1 MQVKKMQMK
10 PRVIV
15 TRPHKEAAAWVERL
29 TQQGFDT
36 TAVPLIDIAPA
47 PDLAP
52 LARAWAQLEDFD
64 AVMFV
69 SGNAVTH
76 FFASQPQG
84 VTPPFTSAHSR
95 PRAMVTGPGSYAA
108 LVALGAAPQ
117 AIDAPALDGGQFD
130 SETLWQHVRGQVT
143 PGFRVLIVRGDSGE
157 QGSLAQGVGRDWFA
171 QQVAGAGGQCAFV
184 VAYQRLAPVWSLQEK
199 NSIIAAATDGS
210 FWLLSST
217 EALGNLIASLPEQ
230 HWQHA
235 KAVATHP
242 RIAKAACVA
251 GFGTVLESRPLI
263 QEVIASI
270 ESSL

>member
-1 MQVKKMQMK
+1 MK

-15 TRPHKEAAAWVERL
+15 TRPQKEAVAWIERL
-29 TQQGFDT
+29 TQHGFDT
-36 TAVPLIDIAPA
+36 ASVPLINIAPTS
-47 PDLAP
+47 DLAP
-52 LARAWAQLEDFD
+52 LAQAWAQLEDVD

-84 VTPPFTSAHSR
+84 LTPPFTSAHSR

-108 LVALGAAPQ
+108 LVALGADPQ
-117 AIDAPALDGGQFD
+117 AIVSPTLDGGQFD
-130 SETLWQHVRGQVT
+130 SEALWQQVRSQVK
-143 PGFRVLIVRGDSGE
+143 PGFRVLIVRGVSGE
-157 QGSLAQGVGRDWFA
+157 QGVSDHGVGRDWFA
-171 QQVAGAGGQCAFV
+171 QQVVNAGGLCEFV
-184 VAYQRLAPVWSLQEK
+184 VAYQRLAPVWSVQEK
-199 NSIIAAATDGS
+199 NSIMAAASDGS

-230 HWQHA
+230 NWQHA

-242 RIAKAACVA
+242 RIAQAAHAV

>member
-1 MQVKKMQMK
+1 MQMK

-15 TRPHKEAAAWVERL
+15 TRPQKEAVAWVERL
-29 TQQGFDT
+29 TQHGFDT
-36 TAVPLIDIAPA
+36 ASVHLIDIAPA

-52 LARAWAQLEDFD
+52 LAQAWAQLEDFD

-76 FFASQPQG
+76 FFANQPQG
-84 VTPPFTSAHSR
+84 VTLPFTSAHSR

-130 SETLWQHVRGQVT
+130 SETLWQHVRNQVT
-143 PGFRVLIVRGDSGE
+143 PGFRVLIVRGDSGD
-157 QGSLAQGVGRDWFA
+157 QGSSTQGVGRDWFA

-184 VAYQRLAPVWSLQEK
+184 VAYQRLAPVWSLDEK
-199 NSIIAAATDGS
+199 NSIMAAASDGS

-217 EALGNLIASLPEQ
+217 EALGNLIASLPKQ
-230 HWQHA
+230 NWDHA

-242 RIAKAACVA
+242 RIAKAAHAA
-251 GFGTVLESRPLI
+251 GFGMVLESRPLI